1 MHDRVAGRKRKK
13 SGGSGTNPVVLVA
26 VGVAIGVILLLI
38 VLVIVL
44 IVMLSSRPDGPSTP
58 PAEPAYHDTAWM
70 ESGGTESYQFTAE
83 VHRGPDGRGV
93 PDEFRVAY
101 EADVARLEQ

>member
-13 SGGSGTNPVVLVA
+13 SGESGTNPVVLVA

-44 IVMLSSRPDGPSTP
+44 IVMLSSRPDGPSNP
-58 PAEPAYHDTAWM
+58 PAEPGYHDTAWV
-70 ESGGTESYQFTAE
+70 ESEGTESIESLAE
-83 VHRGPDGRGV
+83 ASRGPDGRKV
-93 PDEFRVAY
+93 PGDFRVA
-101 EADVARLEQ
+101 